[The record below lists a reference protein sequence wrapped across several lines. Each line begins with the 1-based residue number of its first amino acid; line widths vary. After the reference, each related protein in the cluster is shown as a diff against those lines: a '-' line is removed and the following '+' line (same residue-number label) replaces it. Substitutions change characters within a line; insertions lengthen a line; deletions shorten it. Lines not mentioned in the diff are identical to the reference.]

1 MAINYNVVKADIVDI
16 LPNFDNDKIAF
27 IAKNIK
33 KKDEE
38 QITYIFKP
46 SWVGHYHNV
55 NEYIAHHIGSLIE
68 APILDGV
75 FLEISP
81 DNMEKWDKII
91 KSFHPSAILPT
102 FIPPYNRAIFFAV
115 EFKQDMFHA
124 GSVAELSNELK
135 KTSNKKDYYAQFSLD
150 QYLKNPDRH
159 LGNHIFYRE
168 THRLMF
174 YLIDFDRIFRGHTD
188 WSTLDINITEFT
200 CFGDKHYNMDLYPTV
215 CNTYMRTVR
224 DYAAKI
230 EKIKDEDLEDIL
242 KTTSIVYGIDKISLD
257 KLSQWLYK
265 RRDEI
270 FNACLMNE
278 PCYPKVSKRG
288 YLSASI

>member
-1 MAINYNVVKADIVDI
+1 MGINYNVIKADIVDI
-16 LPNFDNDKIAF
+16 LPNFENNKIAF

-55 NEYIAHHIGSLIE
+55 NEYIAHHIGSLIG

-81 DNMEKWDKII
+81 DNMQKWDKII

-115 EFKQDMFHA
+115 EFKQDKFHA
-124 GSVAELSNELK
+124 ASVAELSNELK
-135 KTSNKKDYYAQFSLD
+135 KTSNKEEYYAQFSLD

-159 LGNHIFYRE
+159 LGNHIFYQE
-168 THRLMF
+168 PHKLMF
-174 YLIDFDRIFRGHTD
+174 YLIDFDRLFRGHTD
-188 WSTLDINITEFT
+188 WSTLDVDIKNFS
-200 CFGDKHYNMDLYPTV
+200 CFKDKNYNMDLYPTV
-215 CNTYMRTVR
+215 CNTFIRQVH

-230 EKIKDEDLEDIL
+230 EKISDEDLEDIL
-242 KTTSIVYGIDKISLD
+242 KTTSIIYGIDKINLG
-257 KLSQWLYK
+257 KLSQWLYT

-270 FNACLMNE
+270 YNACLINE